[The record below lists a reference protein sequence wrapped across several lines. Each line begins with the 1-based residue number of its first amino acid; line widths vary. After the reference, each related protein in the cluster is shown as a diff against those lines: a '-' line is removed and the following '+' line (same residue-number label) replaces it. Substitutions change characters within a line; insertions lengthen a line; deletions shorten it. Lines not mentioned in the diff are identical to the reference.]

1 MLFHNL
7 CSCRQDEVVMPPED
21 SGLEIEV
28 CLGSS
33 CFARGNSENLA
44 IINAFIQSRGLKASV
59 RLTGR
64 LCQDQC
70 KQGPNIM
77 IGGEL
82 HHNATP
88 ARLRELLQKLGS
100 PLGDD
105 NGAA

>member
-1 MLFHNL
+1 MPTN
-7 CSCRQDEVVMPPED
+7 DGVV
-21 SGLEIEV
+21 EIVV

-44 IINAFIQSRGLKASV
+44 VINNQIESRGLKASV

>member
-1 MLFHNL
+1 MA
-7 CSCRQDEVVMPPED
+7 QDDNVI
-21 SGLEIEV
+21 EIVV

-44 IINAFIQSRGLKASV
+44 LINQHVKNNGLNASV

-70 KQGPNIM
+70 IQGPNLS

-82 HHNATP
+82 HHGVTT
-88 ARLRELLQKLGS
+88 ARLRELLQQLGS
-100 PLGDD
+100 PLTGEHETP
-105 NGAA
+105 